1 MRGTEQ
7 HCSGVGCPCIVV
19 VPGRLPKGGASR
31 ENVIAESIRVLTEL
45 CEISSAHG
53 VSLAFEF
60 LGQTD
65 CSVPTLDLAAEIVR
79 EVNQK
84 NLGVVIDSF
93 HFYAGNSTFEMIEA
107 LDPELIQIFHI
118 NDAEDRPRAEL
129 EDRHRLLPGLG
140 ILPLQQMISSFRKIG
155 YDKVASVE
163 ISDLSTGSEIHS
175 RLRAMRVLRPNEC
188 SRRQN
193 EQDQNRNRRRRLHR
207 RSSCRRSRTRRTR
220 STHSRVRRS
229 SGSRRK
235 TSRHTQRDGCR
246 HVSRVV
252 RKIGRSLITTPNTQ
266 HVSLSIAAIETGK
279 HVFCEKPLATSVDDA
294 QRVFKKTSET
304 SHVFQ
309 VGHNRRF
316 APVYATLKRMLSETH
331 KPHSAHVKMNRGEL
345 LNPVWTGDPAITG
358 GFLYETPIHMF
369 DMMRF
374 LFGEVESLHAIGST
388 HEYKEVD
395 DFSVLLKF
403 VNGMHATLATA
414 ADASWLFPFERVEV
428 FCHHATIVTREMESL
443 TCSSNLEGHF
453 TEQAM
458 QQLPREEK
466 WGYVQEDRAFIDAIV
481 NSSTPLV
488 TAFDGLMSRWC
499 LQ

>member
-1 MRGTEQ
+1 MSKIKIGIIGAGYIA
-7 HCSGVGCPCIVV
+7 GVHAGVLARDERV
-19 VPGRLPKGGASR
+19 QLTAVYDAVPA
-31 ENVIAESIRVLTEL
+31 
-45 CEISSAHG
+45 
-53 VSLAFEF
+53 
-60 LGQTD
+60 
-65 CSVPTLDLAAEIVR
+65 AAE
-79 EVNQK
+79 K
-84 NLGVVIDSF
+84 L
-93 HFYAGNSTFEMIEA
+93 AGAHNATAVGTS
-107 LDPELIQIFHI
+107 LELLERS
-118 NDAEDRPRAEL
+118 DAV
-129 EDRHRLLPGLG
+129 
-140 ILPLQQMISSFRKIG
+140 F
-155 YDKVASVE
+155 
-163 ISDLSTGSEIHS
+163 
-175 RLRAMRVLRPNEC
+175 
-188 SRRQN
+188 
-193 EQDQNRNRRRRLHR
+193 
-207 RSSCRRSRTRRTR
+207 
-220 STHSRVRRS
+220 
-229 SGSRRK
+229 
-235 TSRHTQRDGCR
+235 
-246 HVSRVV
+246 
-252 RKIGRSLITTPNTQ
+252 ITTPNTQ

-279 HVFCEKPLATSVDDA
+279 HVFCEKPLATNIDDA

-304 SHVFQ
+304 SNVFQ

-316 APVYATLKRMLSETH
+316 APVYAALKRMLSETH

-403 VNGMHATLATA
+403 VSGMHATLATA

-481 NSSTPLV
+481 NGSTPLV
-488 TAFDGLMSRWC
+488 TAFDGLMSVV
-499 LQ
+499 LVNSVYKSVKTGSPVKILTESA